1 MAMHEFLQKLM
12 QRTGAEAVNVRA
24 LAGAVTCDIHLF
36 YKETVLSFECEPA
49 DWDNP
54 QTIIDAIGKHVD
66 SVQMEAS

>member
-1 MAMHEFLQKLM
+1 MAMHEFLQQLM

-24 LAGAVTCDIHLF
+24 LANAATCDIHLF
-36 YKETVLSFECEPA
+36 RKETVLSFEVEPA

-54 QTIIDAIGKHVD
+54 QALIDGIGQHVD